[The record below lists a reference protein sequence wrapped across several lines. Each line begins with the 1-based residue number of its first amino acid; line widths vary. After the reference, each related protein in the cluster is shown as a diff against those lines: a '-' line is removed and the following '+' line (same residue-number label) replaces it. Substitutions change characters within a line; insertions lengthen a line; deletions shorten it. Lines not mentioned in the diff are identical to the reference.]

1 MRSRIQRRNAAG
13 WSASMPTYS
22 SMWNAV
28 TWSHGMSCSRSA
40 STNANCELPV
50 ATTTRACPRA
60 STAARI
66 VSAARSAA
74 ATPISRSEAYTSTG
88 SCPAVNVLVGSG
100 MGGPPAVIGYERRG
114 HAPGATVPQAVAVRL
129 HPPLSPHFGTHPAFT
144 ALWNTP
150 LSPHFGTPHLHRTS
164 CRGRRGSGLPPL
176 RPPPSDPEAPF
187 GPEPDD
193 GPPNRRVP

>member
-1 MRSRIQRRNAAG
+1 
-13 WSASMPTYS
+13 
-22 SMWNAV
+22 
-28 TWSHGMSCSRSA
+28 
-40 STNANCELPV
+40 
-50 ATTTRACPRA
+50 
-60 STAARI
+60 
-66 VSAARSAA
+66 
-74 ATPISRSEAYTSTG
+74 

-193 GPPNRRVP
+193 GPPNRRVPPSTSARDCDREMRAAPSSDRAADGAVWL